1 MEFHEIRY
9 FLALSQTLN
18 FTKAAEACHVS
29 QPALTRAIRKME
41 AELGGLLF
49 SRDHSNVR
57 LTDLGQLV
65 EPGLSEAIQRAGD
78 AKKAASRFLRL
89 EQADMVLGV
98 MCTIAPVRFVGF
110 LGKFRADHPGVALTL
125 KESVPERLC
134 ELLLEGELDVA
145 LMARPTGFD
154 APLQATELYTEP
166 FVIACSAGHA
176 FAAKRE
182 VAIADLDG
190 ENYLSRISCEFI
202 DVLGELC
209 RSRGVNLVR
218 SYRSERE
225 DWILNMVAAGRSR
238 LVTVA
243 ERFSVIHRSRFLHH
257 DATPT
262 LPRQAFINGHS
273 APAEHTTINGN
284 VATDMPLTYAAL
296 PGPAPCANAVPTKP
310 APGPSA

>member
-41 AELGGLLF
+41 GELGGLLF

-57 LTDLGQLV
+57 LTDLGQLI
-65 EPGLSEAIQRAGD
+65 EPGLSEALQRTGD

-176 FAAKRE
+176 LAAKRE

-225 DWILNMVAAGRSR
+225 DWILNMVAAGLGVCFLPAHAASFPGVVARPVVEPAVARSVC
-238 LVTVA
+238 LVTV
-243 ERFSVIHRSRFLHH
+243 RGRRSSPAI
-257 DATPT
+257 DA
-262 LPRQAFINGHS
+262 F
-273 APAEHTTINGN
+273 
-284 VATDMPLTYAAL
+284 V
-296 PGPAPCANAVPTKP
+296 NAVKRHGWSLFAPTAK
-310 APGPSA
+310 